1 MKKKHWKSWKERRK
15 KKRRKKA
22 NHKIVYKHSVF
33 HISRC
38 GIDLNHCLFLFQFLW
53 GIIKDERSMGFRNK
67 NLSAT
72 LNQCLTVRILA
83 SS

>member
-15 KKRRKKA
+15 KKGRKKA

-38 GIDLNHCLFLFQFLW
+38 GIDSNHFLFLFQFLW
-53 GIIKDERSMGFRNK
+53 GIIKDERRSMDLETR
-67 NLSAT
+67 T
-72 LNQCLTVRILA
+72 CLLH
-83 SS
+83 